1 MKRIFVDTNVII
13 DVLMQREGFLASAK
27 VLALSKQENFTL
39 YGLPMQET
47 QEMQV

>member
-27 VLALSKQENFTL
+27 VLSVMSLLLETRKILYSALLMF
-39 YGLPMQET
+39 
-47 QEMQV
+47 